1 MFTGKLVILHMII
14 ILSCVN
20 IVHTTRCS
28 RIPEGSGGK
37 RTPSTGNFRIRLSED
52 SRFYKPGRQYI
63 GNAATSRN
71 VILFLIFNFIILFY
85 FLFNAH
91 SVAKFN

>member
-1 MFTGKLVILHMII
+1 MFTGKLFILHMII
-14 ILSCVN
+14 ILSCVD
-20 IVHTTRCS
+20 IVYTARCS

-63 GNAATSRN
+63 GKVARLNA
-71 VILFLIFNFIILFY
+71 VICLFLILLLVFY
-85 FLFNAH
+85 LLMQKKKF
-91 SVAKFN
+91 SV